1 MGYGKVHIPD
11 KVERNGGMKGFME
24 ITSIIKYEGDN
35 STFVWKHPK
44 EDFNTATQLIVH
56 ETQEAIFFL
65 NGQPLDKFGSGR
77 YTLETENIPLLR
89 RIANIPTGG
98 QSPFHCEV
106 YFINKAEQMAI
117 KWGTDSKIQYME
129 PNYSFPL
136 AIGASGEMSLRVDDS
151 LKLLVK
157 LVGTERDLSQA
168 KLVAYFRGIL
178 MTRVKT
184 YIAQVMKSNAI
195 NIFEIDENLVD
206 FSNDIREKLIPDFAE
221 YGISLERFFV
231 TTIVKPDGTAQ
242 YEKFKE
248 LHFRKYSDIAEA
260 QLRQQVGVID
270 EETEAKKTL
279 IASQAAAR
287 KRVQEGYTYQQERGF
302 DVAEKVAENEAVGQF
317 TGMGI
322 GLGTM
327 AGVGGAVGGVVGG
340 AVGQAFSGME
350 VTPPSQ
356 ISLRFC
362 DQCGAKLTPGAAF
375 CDNCGN
381 PLISLDVCPRCN
393 FHFTKA
399 GKFCPKCGAR
409 REGAQ

>member
-1 MGYGKVHIPD
+1 
-11 KVERNGGMKGFME
+11 ME

-44 EDFNTATQLIVH
+44 EDFNTMTQLIVH

-89 RIANIPTGG
+89 RIANIPTDG

-129 PNYSFPL
+129 PTYGFPL
-136 AIGASGEMSLRVDDS
+136 AIGASGEMSLKADDS
-151 LKLLVK
+151 LKLVTK

-168 KLVAYFRGIL
+168 RLVAYFRGIL

-195 NIFEIDENLVD
+195 NIFEIDERLVD
-206 FSNDIREKLIPDFAE
+206 FSNAIREKLIPDFAE

-231 TTIVKPDGTAQ
+231 TTIVKPDGAAQ

-248 LHFRKYSDIAEA
+248 LHFRTFADIAEA
-260 QLRQQVGVID
+260 QLRQRIEVID
-270 EETEAKKTL
+270 EETAAKKTL
-279 IASQAAAR
+279 IASQAAAQ
-287 KRVQEGYTYQQERGF
+287 KRMQEGYTYQQERGF
-302 DVAEKVAENEAVGQF
+302 DVAEKAAENEATGQF

-322 GLGTM
+322 GLGAM
-327 AGVGGAVGGVVGG
+327 AGVGGTVGGVVGG
-340 AVGQAFSGME
+340 AVSQAFSGME
-350 VTPPSQ
+350 TVPPLS
-356 ISLRFC
+356 SAPRFC
-362 DQCGAKLTPGAAF
+362 DQCGVELTPGASF

-381 PLISLDVCPRCN
+381 PVVSSDIC
-393 FHFTKA
+393 TKCGFRFVKP
-399 GKFCPKCGAR
+399 GKFCPKCGTI
-409 REGAQ
+409 REGV